1 MKLSHT
7 RLVVLSACQSGIE
20 RQYGGEGPTS
30 FARQF
35 IIAGV
40 PEIVASL
47 WPVDSEP
54 AAQLM
59 IAFHRH
65 RKTDGMPTA
74 EALRRAQQDMIEGPD
89 SRYRRPYYWASF
101 AVIGGYAE
109 F

>member
-1 MKLSHT
+1 MKLPRT
-7 RLVVLSACQSGIE
+7 RLVVLSACQTGIE
-20 RQYGGEGPTS
+20 RQYGGEGPTG

-54 AAQLM
+54 TAQLM

-65 RKTDGMPTA
+65 RKTDGVPTA
-74 EALRRAQQDMIEGPD
+74 EALRRAQLEMIEGDDP
-89 SRYRRPYYWASF
+89 RYRRPYYWASF
-101 AVIGGYAE
+101 VAIGG
-109 F
+109 FSNN